1 MTIPQT
7 QKAAQVLSPGVSF
20 SVSIRDD
27 MPVSEPGPNE
37 VLIKLSCTGLWYAP
51 PPGTFSSFSS
61 NVRAALNWATYNPI
75 IGHEGIGTIIKT
87 HSSLS
92 SSALASVGE
101 RVGVKWLYSACGQCS
116 VCKRGLYHHC
126 AQQRNTSRHV
136 PGTLQQFVVADA
148 RFLTRIPA
156 GLREEVAAPLLCA
169 GLTMVGAIDKLDSSV
184 FLRDAPKDEEEGGFW
199 VVISGSGGGLGHI
212 GVQIASR
219 IKGYR
224 VIAIDS
230 GEEKRRLSL
239 ECGAEAFIDFKTT
252 PEMDVSARVREL
264 TGGEGAHATIVVP
277 GTKEAFEMAP
287 NVVRNMGVIVCVGLP
302 RNEVELPISATM
314 CAARGISI
322 IGSSVGSEEQMTELL
337 QYALDGRI
345 EPVVKVY
352 EFEDT
357 ADLINGF
364 IDDAITG
371 KVVVKIPQ

>member
-1 MTIPQT
+1 MTIPQN
-7 QKAAQVLSPGVSF
+7 QKAAQVLSPGESF

-27 MPVSEPGPNE
+27 MPVPEPGPNE
-37 VLIKLSCTGLWYAP
+37 VLIKLSCTGLWYAAP
-51 PPGTFSSFSS
+51 PYLLFLFF
-61 NVRAALNWATYNPI
+61 
-75 IGHEGIGTIIKT
+75 
-87 HSSLS
+87 
-92 SSALASVGE
+92 
-101 RVGVKWLYSACGQCS
+101 Q
-116 VCKRGLYHHC
+116 RGLYHHC

-239 ECGAEAFIDFKTT
+239 ECGAEAFIDFQTT

>member
-1 MTIPQT
+1 
-7 QKAAQVLSPGVSF
+7 
-20 SVSIRDD
+20 
-27 MPVSEPGPNE
+27 
-37 VLIKLSCTGLWYAP
+37 
-51 PPGTFSSFSS
+51 
-61 NVRAALNWATYNPI
+61 
-75 IGHEGIGTIIKT
+75 
-87 HSSLS
+87 
-92 SSALASVGE
+92 
-101 RVGVKWLYSACGQCS
+101 
-116 VCKRGLYHHC
+116 
-126 AQQRNTSRHV
+126 V

-212 GVQIASR
+212 GVQIATR

-314 CAARGISI
+314 CAARGE
-322 IGSSVGSEEQMTELL
+322 SVLRP
-337 QYALDGRI
+337 GR
-345 EPVVKVY
+345 
-352 EFEDT
+352 
-357 ADLINGF
+357 
-364 IDDAITG
+364 
-371 KVVVKIPQ
+371 